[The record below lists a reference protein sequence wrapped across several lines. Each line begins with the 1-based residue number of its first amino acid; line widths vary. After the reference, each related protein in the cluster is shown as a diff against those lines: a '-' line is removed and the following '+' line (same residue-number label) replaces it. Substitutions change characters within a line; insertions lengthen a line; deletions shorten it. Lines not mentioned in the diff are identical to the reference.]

1 MGHSL
6 GGVSVMYTA
15 FKYQERKNNLLA
27 GVVALDPPLFI
38 ISDEHKYTKID
49 LPIAFINSHY
59 FNDSVPEYKLRK
71 NNMDFFKQN

>member
-1 MGHSL
+1 MS
-6 GGVSVMYTA
+6 
-15 FKYQERKNNLLA
+15 
-27 GVVALDPPLFI
+27 LDPDYLESVGEV
-38 ISDEHKYTKID
+38 SDEHKYTKID